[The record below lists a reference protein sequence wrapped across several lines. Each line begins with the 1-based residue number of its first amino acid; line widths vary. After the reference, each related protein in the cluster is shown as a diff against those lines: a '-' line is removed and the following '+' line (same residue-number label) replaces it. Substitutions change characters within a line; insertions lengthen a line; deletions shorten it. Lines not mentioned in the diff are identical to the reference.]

1 MGVSYFELLS
11 GLKNSWVKFLALP
24 LIWPR
29 DCALQVHSWEEGVH
43 MPVVQLGMQDSTDV
57 ESLSGGLKK
66 EMISQPAGG
75 AGQEQPSGHPEGRW
89 DWYRVNTPG

>member
-1 MGVSYFELLS
+1 
-11 GLKNSWVKFLALP
+11 
-24 LIWPR
+24 
-29 DCALQVHSWEEGVH
+29 

-75 AGQEQPSGHPEGRW
+75 GGQEQPSGHPEGRW